1 MARYIIT
8 VPEAEAAAFM
18 TLMEERG
25 YYYTPSADQDQE
37 PEGDIPEWHK
47 AILDERLAESRAGEG
62 IPWEVVREELRAR
75 AKRKA

>member
-25 YYYTPSADQDQE
+25 YYYTPSAEQDQE

-47 AILDERLAESRAGEG
+47 AILDERMRNAKPEDYSS
-62 IPWEVVREELRAR
+62 WEEVRERLRNR
-75 AKRKA
+75 ISK

>member
-37 PEGDIPEWHK
+37 PEGDIPEWQQK
-47 AILDERLAESRAGEG
+47 AVLQRLSNTRPEEFIA
-62 IPWEVVREELRAR
+62 WETLKSEIETNRD
-75 AKRKA
+75 KKA